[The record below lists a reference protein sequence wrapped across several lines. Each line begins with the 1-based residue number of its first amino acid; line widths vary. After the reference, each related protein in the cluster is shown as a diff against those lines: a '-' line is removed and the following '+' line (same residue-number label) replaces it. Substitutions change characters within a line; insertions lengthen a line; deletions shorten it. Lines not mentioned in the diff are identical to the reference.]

1 MPNMN
6 QQGIWERLLLRFYRN
21 SEPILRS
28 LTGLRVLASLISL
41 FLVVYYY
48 GFPHS
53 PAGSATLI
61 FLTQSMFGFFVFSYL
76 LRAFFS
82 MHAWQYIKDTLFEAI
97 VIGFLLID
105 VVGLLAGYPFIQN
118 FLKAIELENL
128 IPAYTFFVQM
138 YLMVIV
144 LTESTRLGSEV
155 LTIRLKPATTLLFSF
170 ALLIL
175 AGTLLLMMPEMGAG
189 GKPATFM
196 QALFT
201 SVSASCITG
210 LSTVDIG
217 THFSA
222 RGHIVILMLIQIG
235 GLGILTFATFF
246 ALFLKKGIGINHQ
259 AMIRDFMSEDTLFDA
274 KSMLGRI
281 IFFTFFIEAATA
293 LGLFI
298 LWDAR
303 APFFHDPVEKAFQ
316 SVFHSISAFCNAGF
330 SLMPQGLYQNWL
342 RDRLSIHMLLAG
354 TIFLGSLGFPA
365 LKDIFELNNIRQRIR
380 TPWKPWK
387 LSTRIAFFSSVA
399 LVIFG
404 TLVFFLTER
413 NGVLDGL
420 SVAERWIHA
429 IFQSVSPRTAGF
441 NTVDMGT
448 LSAPAVILLIFLMFI
463 GGSSGSTAGGIKTS
477 TFMVILLAISATIRG
492 KNSLE
497 LGGRSIS
504 FELLNKAYTIFVFS
518 SSFILISVFFLS
530 WFEPTIPVLDLV
542 FEEVSAFCTV
552 GLTRGITPN
561 LDIPAQMV
569 LMISMFVGRV
579 GTLTLAFS
587 LASRTASTA
596 YRYPRS
602 HVLVG

>member
-1 MPNMN
+1 MSR
-6 QQGIWERLLLRFYRN
+6 QGIGQRLLLGVFKY
-21 SEPILRS
+21 SEPVLRS

-53 PAGSATLI
+53 SAGSATLI

-76 LRAFFS
+76 LRVFFS
-82 MHAWQYIKDTLFEAI
+82 MHAWRYIKETLFEAI
-97 VIGFLLID
+97 LI
-105 VVGLLAGYPFIQN
+105 GLLLLDVAGLLVGYPIIQN
-118 FLKAIELENL
+118 ILRAIELENL
-128 IPAYTFFVQM
+128 LPAYTFFIQM

-144 LTESTRLGSEV
+144 LMESTRLGTEF
-155 LTIRLKPATTLLFSF
+155 LTIRLNPATTFLASF
-170 ALLIL
+170 ALLI
-175 AGTLLLMMPEMGAG
+175 AVGTLLLLMPEMGAS

-210 LSTVDIG
+210 LATVDIG

-222 RGHIVILMLIQIG
+222 RGHVVILMLIQFG
-235 GLGILTFATFF
+235 GLGIITFATFF
-246 ALFLKKGIGINHQ
+246 ALFLKKGIGITQQ
-259 AMIRDFMSEDTLFDA
+259 AMIRDFMSEDNLFDA

-281 IFFTFFIEAATA
+281 IFFTFFIEAAAA
-293 LGLFI
+293 LGLYL

-303 APFFHDPVEKAFQ
+303 APFYHEPVEKAFQ

-330 SLMPQGLYQNWL
+330 SLIPQGLYQDWL
-342 RDRLSIHMLLAG
+342 RDRLPIHMLLAA

-365 LKDIFELNNIRQRIR
+365 LKDIFELRNIRQRIQ

-387 LSTRIAFFSSVA
+387 LSTRIAFFSSLA

-404 TLVFFLTER
+404 SLVFFAMER
-413 NGVLDGL
+413 QGVLVGL
-420 SVAERWIHA
+420 SGPEQWVHA

-441 NTVDMGT
+441 NSVDIGALT
-448 LSAPAVILLIFLMFI
+448 APSVILIIFLMFI

-477 TFMVILLAISATIRG
+477 TFMVILLAISATVRG

-518 SSFILISVFFLS
+518 ASFILLSVFFLT
-530 WFEPTIPVLDLV
+530 WFEPEVPVLDLV

-552 GLTRGITPN
+552 GLSRGITAD
-561 LDIPAQMV
+561 LGIPAQFV
-569 LMISMFVGRV
+569 LMISMFIGRV
-579 GTLTLAFS
+579 GTLTLAYS
-587 LASRTASTA
+587 LASRTASTS

>member
-1 MPNMN
+1 MN
-6 QQGIWERLLLRFYRN
+6 QQGTRQLIRLRIFRY

-41 FLVVYYY
+41 FLVVFYY

-53 PAGSATLI
+53 PTGAATLI

-76 LRAFFS
+76 IRAFFS
-82 MHAWQYIKDTLFEAI
+82 MHAWRYIKETMFEAI
-97 VIGFLLID
+97 VIGMLLLD
-105 VVGLLAGYPFIQN
+105 VAGLVAGYPFIQN
-118 FLKAIELENL
+118 LLMALELENL
-128 IPAYTFFVQM
+128 LPAYTFFVQM

-144 LTESTRLGSEV
+144 LMESTRLGSDV
-155 LTIRLKPATTLLFSF
+155 LTFKLKPATTFLASF
-170 ALLIL
+170 AILIL
-175 AGTLLLMMPEMGAG
+175 GGTLLLMMPEMGAG

-217 THFSA
+217 IHFSV
-222 RGHIVILMLIQIG
+222 RGQVVILMLIQIG

-246 ALFLKKGIGINHQ
+246 ALFLKKGIGINQQ
-259 AMIRDFMSEDTLFDA
+259 AMIRDFMSEDNLFDA

-281 IFFTFFIEAATA
+281 IFFTFFIEAAA
-293 LGLFI
+293 AIGLYI

-303 APFFHDPVEKAFQ
+303 APFYHEPVEKAFQ
-316 SVFHSISAFCNAGF
+316 SLFHSISAFCNAGF
-330 SLMPQGLYQNWL
+330 STIPQGLYQNWL
-342 RDRLSIHMLLAG
+342 RDRLSIHMLLAA

-365 LKDIFELNNIRQRIR
+365 LKDIFGLRNMRQRIQ

-399 LVIFG
+399 LIIFG
-404 TLVFFLTER
+404 ALVFFLLER
-413 NGVLDGL
+413 SGVLTGL
-420 SVAERWIHA
+420 NGPNKWAHA
-429 IFQSVSPRTAGF
+429 IFQSVTPRTAGF
-441 NTVDMGT
+441 NTVDTGA
-448 LSAPAVILLIFLMFI
+448 LAAPTVILVIFLMFI

-477 TFMVILLAISATIRG
+477 TFMVILLAISATVRG

-497 LGGRSIS
+497 LSGRSIS
-504 FELLNKAYTIFVFS
+504 FDLLNKAYTIFVFS
-518 SSFILISVFFLS
+518 SSFILISVFFLV
-530 WFEPTIPVLDLV
+530 WFEPAIPVLDLV

-552 GLTRGITPN
+552 GLTRGITPG
-561 LDIPAQMV
+561 LGVPAQIV
-569 LMISMFVGRV
+569 LMLSMFIGRV
-579 GTLTLAFS
+579 GTLTLVFS
-587 LASRTASTA
+587 LASRSASTA

-602 HVLVG
+602 HILVG